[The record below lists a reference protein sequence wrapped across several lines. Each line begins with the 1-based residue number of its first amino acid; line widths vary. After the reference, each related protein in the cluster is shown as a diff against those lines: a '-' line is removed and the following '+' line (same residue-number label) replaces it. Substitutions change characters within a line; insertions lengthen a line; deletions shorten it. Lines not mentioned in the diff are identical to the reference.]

1 MTPTPHDSAA
11 GVADLQPAPFVVGV
25 SRSGTTLL
33 RLMLDAHPDLAI
45 PPETQFVPSML
56 RYCAELAK
64 EGVDDADARRMI
76 LERFTGTRRWDDFGL
91 PVGALERRLAELAP
105 MTPAGVVRSFFGAYA
120 EMIGKP
126 RWGSKSPGYVKAMV
140 RIERHLPEARFIHLI
155 RDPRDVAVSLR
166 EVSWGPDDVGE
177 AAADWR
183 AKIERAREQA
193 AKLAPGAYL
202 ELRYEDLVQRPEPA
216 LRAVAELIDLR
227 WDDAMLDYH
236 QHAATRMREIDRD
249 VERPD
254 GGVITAAERRHQHAL
269 LSRPPTSERI
279 GRWRDELSDEERR
292 RVESA
297 TAPLLGELGYE
308 PTA

>member
-1 MTPTPHDSAA
+1 MPATPDNPAA
-11 GVADLQPAPFVVGV
+11 DGADLQPAPFVVGV

-56 RYCAELAK
+56 RYCADLAK
-64 EGVDDADARRMI
+64 EGVDDATARRMV
-76 LERFTGTRRWDDFGL
+76 LDRFTGTRRWGDFGL
-91 PVGALERRLAELAP
+91 PVAVLDRRLAALEEI
-105 MTPAGVVRSFFGAYA
+105 TPAGAVRSFFEAYA
-120 EMIGKP
+120 ELIGKP

-140 RIERHLPEARFIHLI
+140 RIARHLPEARFIHLI

-166 EVSWGPDDVGE
+166 EVTWGTDDVGE

-183 AKIERAREQA
+183 GKIERAREQA
-193 AKLAPGAYL
+193 GELAPGTYL
-202 ELRYEDLVQRPEPA
+202 ELRYEDLVERPEPA
-216 LRAVAELIDLR
+216 LRAAAELIDLP
-227 WDDAMLDYH
+227 WNDAMLDYH
-236 QHAATRMREIDRD
+236 AHAAMRMREVERD

-254 GGVITAAERRHQHAL
+254 GGVITAAERRNQHAL
-269 LSRPPTSERI
+269 LSRPPTTERI
-279 GRWRDELSDEERR
+279 GRWRDELSEEERR

-297 TAPLLGELGYE
+297 TAPLLRELGYE